1 MQLLISNTQIQ
12 QRVREL
18 ALQIKQEHEDSK
30 CSLPPVLIC
39 VLNGAVMFY
48 TDMLKAL
55 HEQSIECEVD
65 FIRAKSYQGQDNSE
79 GVIITKELEVELKG
93 KRAYIIEDIVDTG
106 ETMFEILMRVGEKNP
121 LSVKVITLLHRDSSP
136 QWVDSLVDYHA
147 FTIQDQWV
155 AGYGLDDK
163 GLKRNYTD
171 VYAL

>member
-65 FIRAKSYQGQDNSE
+65 FIRAKSYEGQDNS
-79 GVIITKELEVELKG
+79 
-93 KRAYIIEDIVDTG
+93 G
-106 ETMFEILMRVGEKNP
+106 E
-121 LSVKVITLLHRDSSP
+121 
-136 QWVDSLVDYHA
+136 
-147 FTIQDQWV
+147 
-155 AGYGLDDK
+155 
-163 GLKRNYTD
+163 
-171 VYAL
+171 